1 MFKLAFAAL
10 LVFTLVAEPM
20 SAQEASIET
29 VMEAHIK
36 ALGGKEAIEKVQSFH
51 RNSKAGGTA
60 GAYPI
65 DGKME
70 EVVDLKNRRFWSLM
84 DLGAYTKQS
93 VLSGESNW
101 TEDTQ
106 QGKKEMPEQE
116 AGLVKLNIGISPL
129 LSVHSEYPQA
139 LTLGKEVKFNDKQCQ
154 EVLVHQAPIKFYVG
168 TKSNL
173 VEGIEI
179 ESLGSI
185 TYEQYKAV
193 EGVMFANRITTL
205 MEPVG
210 MKLVNDYTSTKINAE
225 IDESLFGKEKK
236 AKTETMQD
244 SPEYSA
250 EQIIGF
256 LDKDG
261 DEKISKEEAKASPEL
276 SPAFAFV
283 DTSKDGFID
292 MKEAEAMVA
301 YMKKEKQANQPA
313 TDGKKTT
320 AKEIIASMDKN
331 KDGKISKDEASEEL
345 KPFFSDYDSN
355 SDGFIDLKEGQ
366 AIAKFV
372 SGK

>member
-36 ALGGKEAIEKVQSFH
+36 ALGGKEAIEKVQSFQ

-70 EVVDLKNRRFWSLM
+70 EVVDLKNKRFWSLM

-292 MKEAEAMVA
+292 MKEAEAMVE

-313 TDGKKTT
+313 TGGKKTT
-320 AKEIIASMDKN
+320 AKEIIASMDEN

>member
-10 LVFTLVAEPM
+10 LVFTLVADPM

-36 ALGGKEAIEKVQSFH
+36 ALGGKKAIEKVQSFQ

-70 EVVDLKNRRFWSLM
+70 EVVDLKNKRFWSLM

-139 LTLGKEVKFNDKQCQ
+139 LTLGEEVKFNDKQCQ

-185 TYEQYKAV
+185 TYERYKAV

-210 MKLVNDYTSTKINAE
+210 MKLVNDYTSTKFNAE
-225 IDESLFGKEKK
+225 IDESLFGKEEK

-292 MKEAEAMVA
+292 MKEAEAMVE

-313 TDGKKTT
+313 IGGKKTT
-320 AKEIIASMDKN
+320 AKEIIASMDEN